1 MRMKSTLTG
10 LALPSAASRL
20 SAQTSRP
27 CDDRA
32 CLEGVVDRFLD
43 AFVKHD
49 PTLAPLAQN
58 VKFTENG
65 QRLRGRAAG
74 LSASV

>member
-1 MRMKSTLTG
+1 MLTG
-10 LALPSAASRL
+10 LALLSAASAL
-20 SAQTSRP
+20 SARTSGP
-27 CDDRA
+27 CDSA

-49 PTLAPLAQN
+49 PTVAPLAQN

-65 QRLRGRAAG
+65 QRLRARAAV